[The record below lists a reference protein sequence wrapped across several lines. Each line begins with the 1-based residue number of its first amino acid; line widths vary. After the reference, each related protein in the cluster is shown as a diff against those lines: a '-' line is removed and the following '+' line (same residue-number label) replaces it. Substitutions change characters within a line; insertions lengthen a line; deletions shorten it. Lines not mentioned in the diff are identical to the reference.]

1 MRLYL
6 HAVCHRVI
14 LLAATNAC
22 WSEVWSAPGSL
33 LRWCVQVL
41 APAIPPS
48 AFKAFST
55 VIRLLNNIVGGM
67 SFVMLAKMFGVQKS
81 SED

>member
-1 MRLYL
+1 M
-6 HAVCHRVI
+6 H
-14 LLAATNAC
+14 
-22 WSEVWSAPGSL
+22 
-33 LRWCVQVL
+33 
-41 APAIPPS
+41 PS